1 MELKWNP
8 EGQCWSGQGDDLPS
22 HEAVSVS
29 IASPVQ
35 STVDDPDVTG
45 QTLLLVLELVVD
57 DVLPH
62 CKLHSVHSDQSDH
75 AKTKIEKCQNFIKSK
90 FILSELIL
98 FKV

>member
-1 MELKWNP
+1 M
-8 EGQCWSGQGDDLPS
+8 
-22 HEAVSVS
+22 
-29 IASPVQ
+29 Q

-75 AKTKIEKCQNFIKSK
+75 AKTKIEKCQNLIQSK
-90 FILSELIL
+90 VILSEPIL